1 MLIGFLFLLSILAFS
16 ISAVAGGGA
25 GLMLMPVL
33 AMLLPGAQVAAA
45 LSVGTVAS
53 SLSRIAAFWKMI
65 RWDVVRWFLP
75 AALPAAALGAW
86 ALTRFEPVYIKLA
99 LGVFLTANLPLLF
112 LRSRVAPVQDD
123 AAPIRPA
130 ALLLLG
136 AAVGLVSG
144 FTGAVGVLFNRF
156 YFRLRMQKA
165 EIVATR
171 ATNEVLLHLLKIAL
185 YAGFGLLTTRSLMA
199 GAVIAIAAVLAS
211 FAVRLVLHHV
221 PDRMFHHAST
231 TAMVVAGVSMLGGAV
246 PAVLARNNA
255 GVNVTASANER
266 EVQAFWGRRAYA
278 VAITRQNGIVLEK
291 KLDPAH
297 LKPRYAR
304 YLPATPAGAR
314 ITSIEKFEQ
323 IDREGLE
330 IRYADATRAW
340 TQIVEFPD

>member
-1 MLIGFLFLLSILAFS
+1 
-16 ISAVAGGGA
+16 
-25 GLMLMPVL
+25 
-33 AMLLPGAQVAAA
+33 
-45 LSVGTVAS
+45 
-53 SLSRIAAFWKMI
+53 
-65 RWDVVRWFLP
+65 
-75 AALPAAALGAW
+75 
-86 ALTRFEPVYIKLA
+86 
-99 LGVFLTANLPLLF
+99 
-112 LRSRVAPVQDD
+112 
-123 AAPIRPA
+123 
-130 ALLLLG
+130 
-136 AAVGLVSG
+136 
-144 FTGAVGVLFNRF
+144 
-156 YFRLRMQKA
+156 
-165 EIVATR
+165 VATR

-278 VAITRQNGIVLEK
+278 VAITRQNGIVLERSSTRPISSRAMPGIC
-291 KLDPAH
+291 LRR
-297 LKPRYAR
+297 LR
-304 YLPATPAGAR
+304 AR